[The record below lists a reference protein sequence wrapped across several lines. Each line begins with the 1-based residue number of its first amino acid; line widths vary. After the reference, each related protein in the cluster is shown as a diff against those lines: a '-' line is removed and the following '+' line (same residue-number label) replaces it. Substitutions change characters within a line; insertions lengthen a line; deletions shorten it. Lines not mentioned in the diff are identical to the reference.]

1 MHRWYFLCFNR
12 RLHGDALLLRQSTA
26 RQRSVIMAVV
36 GIRVVRVA
44 VSHGFMP
51 VAMRMLPLHRRLVRV
66 HMVLVV
72 VRMQVLVFQH

>member
-1 MHRWYFLCFNR
+1 MHRWYFLCSNR

-36 GIRVVRVA
+36 GIRVVRVT
-44 VSHGFMP
+44 VIHRFMP
-51 VAMRMLPLHRRLVRV
+51 VAMRVRPFHRRLMRV
-66 HMVLVV
+66 QMVLVV